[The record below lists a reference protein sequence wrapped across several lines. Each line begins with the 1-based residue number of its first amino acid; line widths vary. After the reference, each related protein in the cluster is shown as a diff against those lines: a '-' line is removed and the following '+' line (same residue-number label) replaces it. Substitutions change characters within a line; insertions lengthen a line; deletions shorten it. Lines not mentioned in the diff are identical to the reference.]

1 MGIKM
6 KDILPEGAVLI
17 LRDIM
22 SYDNHDFILSP
33 IKYNTCFLYDWTKG
47 IREALCDIRLE
58 DGCTC
63 ILTGMKSN
71 PGITFRKE
79 SGEDIGFAPFN
90 DDLTGIRDDI
100 RYSFLDVESTG
111 EIFGASSTG
120 VMQSLRLRLNCD

>member
-1 MGIKM
+1 
-6 KDILPEGAVLI
+6 
-17 LRDIM
+17 
-22 SYDNHDFILSP
+22 
-33 IKYNTCFLYDWTKG
+33 
-47 IREALCDIRLE
+47 
-58 DGCTC
+58 
-63 ILTGMKSN
+63 MKSN

-111 EIFGASSTG
+111 EIFGAGSTG